1 MRTLTSGVVVLALG
15 LFAFAR
21 AQGVATEE
29 YILQPGD
36 VIDIH
41 VVEHPEFS
49 GKHKIRPDGRINYPV
64 VGEVEVASLSCAE
77 LVKLME
83 GKLSAYIN
91 NPVVSVAIEA
101 YYANK
106 VYIIG
111 SVRKAGEYQ
120 IYEPIH
126 VRKAMA
132 MAGGLAGRRVRSLKI
147 IRASGDVLTV
157 RTKDLWSEEPS
168 GTTDSYVLRPGDT
181 LYAPPSFQMPWA
193 LVSTVLSIINL
204 SLVIILNSDRVSSIN

>member
-1 MRTLTSGVVVLALG
+1 MRTLTSGILVFALG
-15 LFAFAR
+15 LFVHVS
-21 AQGVATEE
+21 AQGAHIEE
-29 YILQPGD
+29 YVLQPGD

-49 GKHKIRPDGRINYPV
+49 GKHKIRPDGRINFPV
-64 VGEVEVASLSCAE
+64 VGEIEVASLSCAE

-111 SVRKAGEYQ
+111 AVRKPGEYQ
-120 IYEPIH
+120 IYEPIDAM
-126 VRKAMA
+126 KAMA
-132 MAGGLAGRRVRSLKI
+132 MAGGLSNHRIRRFKI
-147 IRASGDVLTV
+147 IRASGEISTV
-157 RTKDLWSEEPS
+157 RMKDFWGEGPTRDNSKFI
-168 GTTDSYVLRPGDT
+168 LRPGDT
-181 LYAPPSFQMPWA
+181 LYAPPGFRMPWA
-193 LVSTVLSIINL
+193 LISTVLGIINL
-204 SLVIILNSDRVSSIN
+204 SLVIILNSDRVSTIN